1 MQLRRAIL
9 ALALSTAVALTA
21 ACSSEEPSPAGQGST
36 AAAASAAAGS
46 AAAGSTGATTA
57 AAAPSQ
63 SVDLKANTEAVCKG
77 VVAAYDKE
85 KEAVVT
91 VLTELLTA
99 AAKDDAAAM
108 ATAKSKGKVV
118 FDRLTASVNAELDKA
133 ADPQA
138 KAALQNFVKAFSKV
152 LESDNLES
160 DAFQAEM
167 DKAAAEATK
176 YCPALDA

>member
-1 MQLRRAIL
+1 MQLRRTIL
-9 ALALSTAVALTA
+9 ALALSTTVALTA
-21 ACSSEEPSPAGQGST
+21 ACSSEKPSPAAQGS
-36 AAAASAAAGS
+36 ANAAASAAATS
-46 AAAGSTGATTA
+46 A

-85 KEAVVT
+85 KEAVVA

-99 AAKDDAAAM
+99 AAKDDTAAM

-118 FDRLTASVNAELDKA
+118 FDRLSASVNTELEKA

-152 LESDNLES
+152 LESDSLES
-160 DAFQAEM
+160 DAFQTEM
-167 DKAAAEATK
+167 EKATAEATK
-176 YCPALDA
+176 YCPALEA